1 MQSTALQACKVQAT
15 LSGGLS
21 ANVAPAAARASVQA
35 LRPQAPSFVKSQIVQ
50 TVRGSAISAVT
61 EAPAPSPASPPSERQ
76 SPPPSPRRSINNLGF
91 QLKFIVPNSI
101 TGAIMG
107 KGGENVTRI
116 HDATGAFIQASR
128 AGSAVL
134 SPRDRMITVAGDNAK
149 SVKDA
154 VRLLL
159 LTLKE
164 LDVSDRLER
173 SGYPIG
179 RLFLKQVIPASCAG
193 KILGPG
199 GDQIQSINMST
210 GASVVIEAKIS
221 NAAFIPFR
229 YVNYMS
235 PNIEKLTDAV
245 DMVTNLL
252 NEDERYVPGIR
263 EITSV
268 AFKVVQIPE
277 KRAGSLLGPGGTYIQ
292 TLQDVLRVKLGICEG
307 HKPGSRFVAVW
318 GSPANV
324 NVALDVIAV
333 ATGGIPR
340 GALEM
345 MKEDSKV
352 SDYHHDEIS
361 SDSGSESGDGV
372 DDGPRRQQQENNNS
386 SNKGSTSS
394 GNNINGAP
402 PRIQ

>member
-1 MQSTALQACKVQAT
+1 
-15 LSGGLS
+15 
-21 ANVAPAAARASVQA
+21 
-35 LRPQAPSFVKSQIVQ
+35 
-50 TVRGSAISAVT
+50 
-61 EAPAPSPASPPSERQ
+61 
-76 SPPPSPRRSINNLGF
+76 
-91 QLKFIVPNSI
+91 
-101 TGAIMG
+101 MG

-154 VRLLL
+154 VKLLL
-159 LTLKE
+159 LTLKD
-164 LDVSDRLER
+164 LNVADRLER
-173 SGYPIG
+173 TGYPIG
-179 RLFLKQVIPASCAG
+179 RLFLKQVIPAPCAG
-193 KILGPG
+193 KVLGPG

-235 PNIEKLTDAV
+235 PNIEKLIDAV

-277 KRAGSLLGPGGTYIQ
+277 KRAGSLIGPGGTYIQ
-292 TLQDVLRVKLGICEG
+292 TLQDVIRVKLGICEG

-318 GSPANV
+318 GSPSNV

-340 GALEM
+340 GALEASR
-345 MKEDSKV
+345 EDAKI
-352 SDYHHDEIS
+352 SDYYHDDLNNEGS
-361 SDSGSESGDGV
+361 SGSESGDGV
-372 DDGPRRQQQENNNS
+372 SEDGPRRQPRQQQDS
-386 SNKGSTSS
+386 KVSTPPS
-394 GNNINGAP
+394 GGGGTASP
-402 PRIQ
+402 PSPTE

>member
-1 MQSTALQACKVQAT
+1 
-15 LSGGLS
+15 
-21 ANVAPAAARASVQA
+21 
-35 LRPQAPSFVKSQIVQ
+35 
-50 TVRGSAISAVT
+50 
-61 EAPAPSPASPPSERQ
+61 
-76 SPPPSPRRSINNLGF
+76 
-91 QLKFIVPNSI
+91 
-101 TGAIMG
+101 MG

-164 LDVSDRLER
+164 LNVSDRLER

-179 RLFLKQVIPASCAG
+179 RLFLKQVIPAPCAG
-193 KILGPG
+193 KVLGPG

-235 PNIEKLTDAV
+235 PNIEKLMDAV

-277 KRAGSLLGPGGTYIQ
+277 KRAGSLIGPGGTYIQ

-333 ATGGIPR
+333 ATGGTPR

-345 MKEDSKV
+345 MKEDSKI
-352 SDYHHDEIS
+352 SDYHHDES
-361 SDSGSESGDGV
+361 SNDTGSESESKDGGGD
-372 DDGPRRQQQENNNS
+372 DDDSRRQPEETNS
-386 SNKGSTSS
+386 SSDKCTMTSS
-394 GNNINGAP
+394 NNTNGAT

>member
-1 MQSTALQACKVQAT
+1 MHAT
-15 LSGGLS
+15 FSSIFVIYLSEIS
-21 ANVAPAAARASVQA
+21 DMVAETHIK
-35 LRPQAPSFVKSQIVQ
+35 LFFIFC
-50 TVRGSAISAVT
+50 
-61 EAPAPSPASPPSERQ
+61 RQ
-76 SPPPSPRRSINNLGF
+76 SPPGSPRRSINNLGF

-107 KGGENVTRI
+107 KSGENVTRI
-116 HDATGAFIQASR
+116 RDATGAFIQASR

-134 SPRDRMITVAGDNAK
+134 SPRDRMIIVAGDNAK

-159 LTLKE
+159 LTLKD
-164 LDVSDRLER
+164 LNISDRLER

-179 RLFLKQVIPASCAG
+179 RLFLKQVIPAPCAG
-193 KILGPG
+193 KVLGPG
-199 GDQIQSINMST
+199 GDQIQSINMSS

-221 NAAFIPFR
+221 NAAFTPFR
-229 YVNYMS
+229 YVNYMA
-235 PNIEKLTDAV
+235 PNIEKLMDAV

-268 AFKVVQIPE
+268 AFKVIQIPE
-277 KRAGSLLGPGGTYIQ
+277 KRAGSLIGPGGTYIQ

-307 HKPGSRFVAVW
+307 NKPASRFVAIW

-333 ATGGIPR
+333 ATGGTPR

-345 MKEDSKV
+345 MKEDSKI
-352 SDYHHDEIS
+352 SDYHHEDSS
-361 SDSGSESGDGV
+361 SDSGSESESKDGV
-372 DDGPRRQQQENNNS
+372 GNDNESKKQQETNS
-386 SNKGSTSS
+386 SSEKSTTGST
-394 GNNINGAP
+394 NNNGAP
-402 PRIQ
+402 PRT

>member
-1 MQSTALQACKVQAT
+1 
-15 LSGGLS
+15 
-21 ANVAPAAARASVQA
+21 
-35 LRPQAPSFVKSQIVQ
+35 
-50 TVRGSAISAVT
+50 
-61 EAPAPSPASPPSERQ
+61 
-76 SPPPSPRRSINNLGF
+76 
-91 QLKFIVPNSI
+91 
-101 TGAIMG
+101 MG

-116 HDATGAFIQASR
+116 HAATGAFIQASR

-134 SPRDRMITVAGDNAK
+134 SPRDRMITVAGDDAK
-149 SVKDA
+149 SVKEA
-154 VRLLL
+154 VRMLLF
-159 LTLKE
+159 TLKE
-164 LDVSDRLER
+164 LNVADRLER

-179 RLFLKQVIPASCAG
+179 RLFLKQVIPAPCAG
-193 KILGPG
+193 KVLGPG

-235 PNIEKLTDAV
+235 PNIEKLIDAV

-277 KRAGSLLGPGGTYIQ
+277 KRAGSLLGPGGIHIQ
-292 TLQDVLRVKLGICEG
+292 TLQDVIRVKLGICEG

-333 ATGGIPR
+333 ATGGLPR
-340 GALEM
+340 GAMEM
-345 MKEDSKV
+345 MKEDAKI
-352 SDYHHDEIS
+352 SDYHHDDLVSVEGE
-361 SDSGSESGDGV
+361 SGSESGDAVGE
-372 DDGPRRQQQENNNS
+372 DAPPKRQPPQLLNP
-386 SNKGSTSS
+386 TSS
-394 GNNINGAP
+394 TINGTTTS
-402 PRIQ
+402 

>member
-1 MQSTALQACKVQAT
+1 MLFFLFC
-15 LSGGLS
+15 
-21 ANVAPAAARASVQA
+21 
-35 LRPQAPSFVKSQIVQ
+35 
-50 TVRGSAISAVT
+50 
-61 EAPAPSPASPPSERQ
+61 RQ

-91 QLKFIVPNSI
+91 HLKFIVPNSI

-116 HDATGAFIQASR
+116 HNATGAFIQASR

-164 LDVSDRLER
+164 LNVSDRLER
-173 SGYPIG
+173 TGYPIG
-179 RLFLKQVIPASCAG
+179 RLFLKQVIPAPCAG
-193 KILGPG
+193 KVLGPG

-235 PNIEKLTDAV
+235 PNIEKLIDAV

-268 AFKVVQIPE
+268 AFKVLQIPE

-318 GSPANV
+318 GSPMNV

-333 ATGGIPR
+333 ATGGTPR
-340 GALEM
+340 GAVEM
-345 MKEDSKV
+345 MKEDSKI

-361 SDSGSESGDGV
+361 NDTGSGSESGDGV
-372 DDGPRRQQQENNNS
+372 GNDDAPKRQQQETNYSSKKSSTTNS
-386 SNKGSTSS
+386 
-394 GNNINGAP
+394 NGAP
-402 PRIQ
+402 PRI